1 MGEEIVDIAEM
12 MLLIKLQQASSA
24 WNIGN
29 INEENRDGS
38 IDPLLFAGILQ
49 AALQANGTA
58 ESALKANSAAESAMP
73 VGSGADNQ
81 AKTNTA
87 GKNIPNSGGN
97 PNLEEIIGAMGQK
110 YGVDSN
116 LIKEVVKAESGFNS
130 HAVSRAGAK
139 GLMQLMPSTASSY
152 GVRDSFDSIQNL
164 DGGTHFLKD
173 LLDRYQGNIP
183 LALAAYNAGPGAV
196 DKYDGIPPYS
206 ETQAYVKK
214 IMTGL
219 NGIDHKV

>member
-1 MGEEIVDIAEM
+1 MGEEIVNIAEM
-12 MLLIKLQQASSA
+12 MLLIKLQQTSSA

-29 INEENRDGS
+29 LNKENMDNT
-38 IDPLLFAGILQ
+38 IETLLFADILQ
-49 AALQANGTA
+49 AALQANGA
-58 ESALKANSAAESAMP
+58 AGSALP
-73 VGSGADNQ
+73 VSSGPDNQ
-81 AKTNTA
+81 AKTNTS
-87 GKNIPNSGGN
+87 GENIPNSGGDR
-97 PNLEEIIGAMGQK
+97 NLEEIIGAMGQK
-110 YGVDSN
+110 YGVDPN

-130 HAVSRAGAK
+130 HAVSRCGAK
-139 GLMQLMPSTASSY
+139 GLMQLMPATASSY

-214 IMTGL
+214 IMAGL
-219 NGIDHKV
+219 KGIDHKA